1 MIRAGLIGGKLGHSY
16 SMQIHQL
23 IWQELGLQGEY
34 KLLETLAENLPQLL
48 QQLAQDYVGVNVTIP
63 HKVLAFE
70 LADALTAEARH
81 IGAVNTLSFAE
92 GKIKGANT
100 DYFGFGKMLE
110 QAQFPLDNR
119 SAVVLGDGG
128 ASRCVCAYLEKN
140 KVPYTVLSR
149 KLGFDWEKAVDA
161 NLLINTTPVGM
172 FPNVKECLVEEKQL
186 SQFKHVVDLIYNP
199 AETLL
204 LERAKKQG
212 CKICNGQYMLVAQAV
227 AAEEL
232 WLGRKLPD
240 DLIQLVYAK
249 MQWK

>member
-16 SMQIHQL
+16 SVQIHQL

-34 KLLETLAENLPQLL
+34 KLLETSAENLPQLL
-48 QQLAQDYVGVNVTIP
+48 QQLEQDYVGVNVTIP

-70 LADALTAEARH
+70 LADALTAEAQH
-81 IGAVNTLSFAE
+81 IGAVNTLSFAD
-92 GKIKGANT
+92 GIIKGANT

-110 QAQFPLDNR
+110 QAHVSLDNR

-140 KVPYTVLSR
+140 KVSYTVLSR
-149 KLGFDWEKAVDA
+149 KLGFDWSKASGA

-172 FPNVKECLVEEKQL
+172 FPNVEECLVEEKQL
-186 SQFKHVVDLIYNP
+186 AQFKHVVDLIYNP

-204 LERAKKQG
+204 LQRAKRQG
-212 CKICNGQYMLVAQAV
+212 CRTCNGQYMLVAQAV
-227 AAEEL
+227 KAEEL
-232 WLGRKLPD
+232 WLGCILPD
-240 DLIQLVYAK
+240 NFIEHIFKK